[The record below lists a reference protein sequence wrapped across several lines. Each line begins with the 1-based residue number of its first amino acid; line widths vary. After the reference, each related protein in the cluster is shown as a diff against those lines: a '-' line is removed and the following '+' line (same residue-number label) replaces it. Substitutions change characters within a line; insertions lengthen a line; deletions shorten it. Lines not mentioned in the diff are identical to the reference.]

1 MWKFVNANR
10 TGGTITANGASMSFT
25 SGVQGGTNRQST
37 AAGITVTTNAAG
49 DITSLLG
56 KTLAYDSAGRLSEA
70 TAVPPCPSG
79 SNCAGEQTTLS
90 RFNGWGQRFLRDT
103 PNAQTVFSYGTE
115 GFNLL
120 SETTRNLSTSAL
132 STTEHIWLPTASGP
146 MPVAT
151 VINGTHYAVHADHLN
166 TPRRL
171 SDSAG
176 QTRWQWPY
184 SGFGEINPQSTPAA
198 GQAAVSYSLRYP
210 GQIDDGNGLF
220 YNWHRFYDPRVGR
233 YTKADPIGL
242 EGGWNRFGY
251 VDGNPLMYTDPEGL
265 LAQGLVDF
273 SAGLGDV
280 LLFGQGQRLRELFD
294 VNGGVDQCSDAYGY
308 GEWAGIAGGLATGLA
323 GGLKAAGTK
332 GAGKEFSH
340 WIPNRMGGPRST
352 WNGNYVPTATHA
364 LSDPYRYRFMPRSW
378 KAQNPMPNPAWQQ
391 WTRIPNAYK
400 GGATGGAYGAA
411 GAAQGG
417 CSCRR

>member
-1 MWKFVNANR
+1 MPLKALYNSLDQLTSFQAVGTHPLFQWGHTYSYDANANR

-79 SNCAGEQTTLS
+79 LNCSGAQTTTS

-103 PNAQTVFSYGTE
+103 PNAQTVFSYGTD
-115 GFNLL
+115 GHNLL
-120 SETTRNLSTSAL
+120 SETTRYLSTSAL

-146 MPVAT
+146 IPVAT

-198 GQAAVSYSLRYP
+198 GQAAISYALRYP

-242 EGGWNRFGY
+242 DGGWNRFGY
-251 VDGNPLMYTDPEGL
+251 VDGNPLGFVDPEGL
-265 LAQGLVDF
+265 RGNGIGIRGPNNAQNAAGYHDLRGDFVCLAWKCDPKNPTCDLFDKKRPTDFLPAAF
-273 SAGLGDV
+273 SAETSKAPSGCTCSQLGYKNDWT
-280 LLFGQGQRLRELFD
+280 GPHPDWREATEGY
-294 VNGGVDQCSDAYGY
+294 NNYKDAKRFKWRWTSSIRPLPH
-308 GEWAGIAGGLATGLA
+308 WA
-323 GGLKAAGTK
+323 
-332 GAGKEFSH
+332 
-340 WIPNRMGGPRST
+340 
-352 WNGNYVPTATHA
+352 
-364 LSDPYRYRFMPRSW
+364 RF
-378 KAQNPMPNPAWQQ
+378 
-391 WTRIPNAYK
+391 
-400 GGATGGAYGAA
+400 
-411 GAAQGG
+411 
-417 CSCRR
+417 